1 MIQVQSSLTG
11 GYVPVIVMPGR
22 QFIKEGKMMKVR
34 ESKVNGKGKEGE
46 GVRERIKKKREG
58 LGNLQLA

>member
-34 ESKVNGKGKEGE
+34 ERERGIEGE
-46 GVRERIKKKREG
+46 GVRKRIKEKREG
-58 LGNLQLA
+58 LCN